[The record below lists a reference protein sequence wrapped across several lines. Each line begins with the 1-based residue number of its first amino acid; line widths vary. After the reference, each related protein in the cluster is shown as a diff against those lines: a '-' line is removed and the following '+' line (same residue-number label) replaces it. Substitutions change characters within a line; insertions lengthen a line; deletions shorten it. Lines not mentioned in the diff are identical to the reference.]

1 MKPRT
6 SFVLFGLLAAGLL
19 AGCRSTETVPRS
31 EDAVANLIL
40 HGQYAEAVE
49 LSKKEYDAHPDKP
62 RTEERYRQASIAFLM
77 EQGRRAT
84 FEDHD
89 DEALVF
95 FEQAR
100 ELDPQEPMIRAWID
114 KTHEKLSE
122 RWLERA
128 LQLHAKG
135 HLQAAVEAYEIS
147 LQHTPGHVGAVRGMT
162 EATLQINYRAGLAM
176 DYYNEGV
183 RTLHDYY
190 LERSRRSFA
199 VVNKYVDEPPER
211 VNKRRGQVETY
222 LADERAAVAMSL
234 ELNGLYDAAR
244 NEYRLCLALDSDHQD
259 AKAGFE
265 RMDRE
270 SEAATLLRD
279 ARMQVLRG
287 EFDNARELVAQGIE
301 ISDLQDEEFEGV
313 LVDIDQARVE
323 RMYQTALDFEKDYKY
338 HRAIASYKRLVDEF
352 EYYKDALA
360 RKGTLEDYIEK
371 APRYYAEAEAEQDP
385 EIKLRLFKAS
395 RDMWPEYN
403 DVEDRIAE
411 LERQLGEQKPE

>member
-1 MKPRT
+1 MMPRT
-6 SFVLFGLLAAGLL
+6 SFVLSGLFAASLLAA
-19 AGCRSTETVPRS
+19 CQSTETVPRS

-40 HGQYAEAVE
+40 HGQYVEAVE
-49 LSKKEYDAHPDKP
+49 LAKKEYDANPNKP

-84 FEDHD
+84 FEDED
-89 DEALVF
+89 DAALVF

-135 HLQAAVEAYEIS
+135 QLKAAVEAYEIA
-147 LQHTPGHVGAVRGMT
+147 LQHTPGHAGAVRGMS
-162 EATLQINYRAGLAM
+162 EATLQINYRAGLAL
-176 DYYNEGV
+176 DYYNQGV
-183 RTLHDYY
+183 RTFHDYW

-199 VVNKYVDEPPER
+199 VVNKYVDEPPSR

-222 LADERAAVAMSL
+222 LADERAAVALSL
-234 ELNGLYDAAR
+234 EERGLYDAAR
-244 NEYRLCLALDSDHQD
+244 NEYRLCLALDPDHKN

-287 EFDNARELVAQGIE
+287 EFDQARELVAKGIE
-301 ISDLQDEEFEGV
+301 VSDLQDEQFKGV
-313 LVDIDQARVE
+313 LVDIDSARVE
-323 RMYQTALDFEKDYKY
+323 RMYQAALDLEKDYKY
-338 HRAIASYKRLVDEF
+338 FRAIAMYKALIDEF

-371 APRYYAEAEAEQDP
+371 APRYYAEAEAEPDL

-395 RDMWPEYN
+395 RDMWPEYK
-403 DVEDRIAE
+403 DVEDRIVD
-411 LERQLGEQKPE
+411 LERQLAEQNQE